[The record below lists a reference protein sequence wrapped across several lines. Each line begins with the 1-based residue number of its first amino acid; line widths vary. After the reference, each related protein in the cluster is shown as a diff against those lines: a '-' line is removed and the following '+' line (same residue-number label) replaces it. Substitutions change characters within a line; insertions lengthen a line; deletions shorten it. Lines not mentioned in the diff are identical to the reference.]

1 MTSRAASLFV
11 PDEGRSDRA
20 RRGQA
25 GLVIRRIGW
34 TAALAA
40 ILMGATP
47 SAALAHAGFVSSTP
61 EPGAILGSA
70 PGQVSVAFSEPLNV
84 RLSRIAVDS
93 PDGSATHGRVVGD
106 DSMVVDLTTG
116 QPGVYEVDWATVSLV
131 DGHTLSGA
139 FRFGVGVSP
148 GANAVNG
155 TTDQPSGWD
164 LLIASGRLVEDT
176 SLLLVI
182 GLFLLG
188 RLARRDPPITWVRT
202 PTSLAFA
209 FAFAGGIAVVLGE
222 AVRAAPSLSLGAV
235 VAYLSTG
242 LPGWSRLARVAL
254 EGTGLLAA
262 WRWPRAQAPLAVA
275 AVVALAAAGH
285 AAAIQPRAWGV
296 TVEAVHVL
304 SAGLWAGGIMAL
316 ALHRPPDGLLGEGGR
331 TLLDRFTPVALASF
345 AITVGTGAIRGLQ
358 EVGSWTGLF
367 GSLYG
372 LVLVVKI
379 LLVLTMVQASVLAWR
394 RIAVFPR
401 GEAVATALVIGAAA
415 LLSAFPLPPARQV
428 ESAEA
433 PSSNASSAAA
443 IPQGGALTLGSHA
456 GSVLVGL
463 TLSPGRPGRN
473 ELTIY
478 VQSLDGPQATAALP
492 VRATVDGRPI
502 PLIQCADT
510 CRKGTATLRG
520 GQRMTVDAGASAGEQ
535 AVFIVPSLP
544 APSGEQVLNQ
554 MQATMGSLSS
564 YRLDESL
571 TSGLGTAIQ
580 TNYAFAI
587 PNSFESR
594 AINSGK
600 TFGIVWIGDTRWL
613 RKPNGTWEV
622 EQGAPAPP
630 VPSYIW
636 DYFKPYRDVRI
647 IGSETVE
654 GVPTTEIAFAGGQ
667 QDLPVWF
674 KLWVDT
680 QGLVHRAEMRAPG
693 HFMDHRYYDFDT
705 PITISPPTNS
715 GAAG

>member
-1 MTSRAASLFV
+1 MNG
-11 PDEGRSDRA
+11 GRS
-20 RRGQA
+20 
-25 GLVIRRIGW
+25 VIRRLRP
-34 TAALAA
+34 ALVLAA
-40 ILMGATP
+40 ISVVVLPATA
-47 SAALAHAGFVSSTP
+47 SAHAGFVSSTP
-61 EPGAILGSA
+61 QPGAILGSA
-70 PGQVSVAFSEPLNV
+70 PGQVSVTFSEPLNV
-84 RLSRIAVDS
+84 RLSRIAVDLA
-93 PDGSATHGRVVGD
+93 DGSTTKGRVVGD
-106 DSMVVDLTTG
+106 DTMVVDLTSG

-131 DGHTLSGA
+131 DGHTLSGS

-164 LLIASGRLVEDT
+164 LLIAIGRLVEDT

-182 GLFLLG
+182 GLLLLG
-188 RLARRDPPITWVRT
+188 RLARRDPSISWVKT
-202 PTSLAFA
+202 PTVLAFTLA
-209 FAFAGGIAVVLGE
+209 FGGGFAVVLGE
-222 AVRAAPSLSLGAV
+222 ALRAAPSLSLGSV
-235 VAYLSTG
+235 VAYLTTG

-254 EGTGLLAA
+254 EGAGLLAA
-262 WRWPRAQAPLAVA
+262 WRWPRARAPLAVA

-304 SAGLWAGGIMAL
+304 SAGLWAGGIL
-316 ALHRPPDGLLGEGGR
+316 ALTFQRPPDGWLGGSGR

-345 AITVGTGAIRGLQ
+345 AITVGAGAIRGLQ

-394 RIAVFPR
+394 RVAVFPR
-401 GEAVATALVIGAAA
+401 GEAVAAALVIGAAA

-428 ESAEA
+428 EAAAEA
-433 PSSNASSAAA
+433 PSSIASSAAP

-502 PLIQCADT
+502 PLTQCADT

-520 GQRMTVDAGASAGEQ
+520 GERVTVDAGASAGDP

-554 MQATMGSLSS
+554 MQATMGSLTS

-571 TSGLGTAIQ
+571 YSGLGTTIR
-580 TNYAFAI
+580 TNYAFAT

-594 AINSGK
+594 GINSGK

-622 EQGAPAPP
+622 EQGASAPP

-636 DYFKPYRDVRI
+636 DYFKPYRDVRV

-674 KLWVDT
+674 RLWVDT
-680 QGLVHRAEMRAPG
+680 QGLVHREEMRAPG

-705 PITISPPTNS
+705 PITIFPPTNS